1 MKLLRTIF
9 IHHKHHHFFKPKRV
23 FSSLLSSNPSSTTTT
38 PEDTETL
45 HSNEKTQ
52 KSTNTWSMYGNVIAT
67 KQKINSHSDD
77 DDEAVEE
84 KPAESEN
91 GSMMSLKNK
100 TIFKTATT
108 TTVTADKRSTKKVKT
123 QWVCCNCGYTAGQ
136 WWGTCPSCTMV
147 GTMKEFHEAKLGD
160 GVDSNKVRTGL
171 SVSEDAMGA
180 WLPQRGD
187 QLHPVKLSEVNRGF
201 DEKGWRFPL

>member
-1 MKLLRTIF
+1 
-9 IHHKHHHFFKPKRV
+9 
-23 FSSLLSSNPSSTTTT
+23 
-38 PEDTETL
+38 
-45 HSNEKTQ
+45 
-52 KSTNTWSMYGNVIAT
+52 MYGNVIAT
-67 KQKINSHSDD
+67 KQKINNHSDE
-77 DDEAVEE
+77 DEEIEE
-84 KPAESEN
+84 QKPNESEN
-91 GSMMSLKNK
+91 GSMMNLKNK
-100 TIFKTATT
+100 TIFKTAATT
-108 TTVTADKRSTKKVKT
+108 DKRSTKKVKT